1 MKCRLLVCVT
11 VMALFLSGCV
21 TQGAYDYTAFK
32 ESRPKSILVLPPVN
46 NSPEVG
52 AGYGFLAQTTFP
64 LAERGYYVFPVALVD
79 ETLKQNGVTVA
90 NDAHAISLK
99 KLQEVFGAD
108 SILYITIENYGTTYK
123 VIASDTRVTANAKLI
138 DGRTGTLL
146 WEGRAT
152 ASSTEN
158 SNNNNGLL
166 GILIGSLVEQ
176 VIASATDRSYDVA
189 GIASQRL
196 LGAGGQNGLLHGPRS
211 PNYEPN

>member
-1 MKCRLLVCVT
+1 MNYKMLIFVT
-11 VMALFLSGCV
+11 ITALFLSGCA

-46 NSPEVG
+46 NSPEVD

-64 LAERGYYVFPVALVD
+64 LAESGYYVFPVALVD

-90 NDAHAISLK
+90 NDAHSISLA

-108 SILYITIENYGTTYK
+108 AVLYITIENYGTTYK
-123 VIASDTRVTANAKLI
+123 IIASDTRVTANAKLV
-138 DGRTGTLL
+138 DGKTGTLL

-158 SNNNNGLL
+158 NNNNNGLIGAL
-166 GILIGSLVEQ
+166 VGSLIEQ
-176 VIASATDRSYDVA
+176 VASTAIDRSYGIA
-189 GIASQRL
+189 GIASHRL
-196 LGAGGQNGLLHGPRS
+196 LGAGGQNGLLYGPRS